1 MNEEKYYELK
11 QQIEKYRNLFF
22 KAQTVEDKEKY
33 ISKLEK
39 AKQLLNKYIQEFG
52 EPDIITNPNIDELTQ
67 EKAMKLLF
75 YMQAASLVIRDKRL
89 FKNNIVAG
97 KNGPYI
103 EEIRNKYGD
112 NQKILGQPGQDLKAV
127 RDYKEIEA
135 KGTIEAIV
143 SSIYYIYGRSSTF
156 DIQLNIEKEDPWQE
170 TAFNQTFSDER
181 LKNYYKNVFLIVED

>member
-1 MNEEKYYELK
+1 MFNIF
-11 QQIEKYRNLFF
+11 QIINWLRLTNN
-22 KAQTVEDKEKY
+22 A
-33 ISKLEK
+33 
-39 AKQLLNKYIQEFG
+39 
-52 EPDIITNPNIDELTQ
+52 DIIINPNIDELTQ

-170 TAFNQTFSDER
+170 TAFNQAFSDER
-181 LKNYYKNVFLIVED
+181 LKNYYKNVFLIVKD